1 MRNLLNIFED
11 PQLKKE
17 IIGVV
22 KATDDLTTL
31 QRVLNVLKAGDID
44 DRIKR
49 VVGQDADAQRFI
61 KKIVTTILAIE
72 APIEEKNLF
81 LDKYAKGKV
90 INTSALLDGKLHSFE
105 ELVGPGFTQELF
117 KRLSIDLVS
126 QGVGPGEV
134 ALAVLSPEIE
144 WSGRSQGGGDI
155 LVKTKPIEVKTRA
168 SKGGRWINARKAKL
182 DLGAIVT
189 AISKAIPKASEVTIP
204 DRINTKYWTDTIR
217 PAIDPTMLKDVAEKI
232 ANATFKFTNNKAYQK
247 ALINGDADMI
257 VNTYLETGY
266 NNYKKYSG
274 FVGMLL
280 MDIPTEQAQ
289 YFVEYADMQ
298 GSIGVATTYIYAPES
313 EMMPQVTLSPGA
325 GDLRAGR
332 FVPDTASLTGLK
344 NKKDIEKKSTVFA
357 KKLAAARGVRDP
369 SVINKMIELT
379 MQYVMDNVPV
389 DKIVAKLTKLIPAL
403 NPRAKTPAPA
413 PQVQQP
419 VAEPEIEEPEIAQQP
434 KAAPKAIQ
442 PPRQRR

>member
-189 AISKAIPKASEVTIP
+189 AISKAIPKASAVTIP

-217 PAIDPTMLKDVAEKI
+217 PAIDPTMLKEVAEKI

-266 NNYKKYSG
+266 NNYKKYSSY
-274 FVGMLL
+274 
-280 MDIPTEQAQ
+280 DAN
-289 YFVEYADMQ
+289 
-298 GSIGVATTYIYAPES
+298 
-313 EMMPQVTLSPGA
+313 TL
-325 GDLRAGR
+325 
-332 FVPDTASLTGLK
+332 
-344 NKKDIEKKSTVFA
+344 
-357 KKLAAARGVRDP
+357 
-369 SVINKMIELT
+369 
-379 MQYVMDNVPV
+379 
-389 DKIVAKLTKLIPAL
+389 
-403 NPRAKTPAPA
+403 
-413 PQVQQP
+413 
-419 VAEPEIEEPEIAQQP
+419 
-434 KAAPKAIQ
+434 
-442 PPRQRR
+442 

>member
-1 MRNLLNIFED
+1 MRNLINIISED

-49 VVGQDADAQRFI
+49 VIGQDADAQRFI

-72 APIEEKNLF
+72 APIEEKNAF

-90 INTSALLDGKLHSFE
+90 INTAALFDGKLHSFE

-117 KRLSIDLVS
+117 KRLSVELVS

-155 LVKTKPIEVKTRA
+155 QVKKKPIEVKTRA

-189 AISKAIPKASEVTIP
+189 AISKAIPKSSQVTIP

-217 PAIDPTMLKDVAEKI
+217 PAIDPKMLKTVAEKI
-232 ANATFKFTNNKAYQK
+232 ANATFSFTNNKAYQK
-247 ALINGDADMI
+247 ALTNGDADMI
-257 VNTYLETGY
+257 VNVYLETGY
-266 NNYKKYSG
+266 NNYKAYSG

-289 YFVEYADMQ
+289 YFVDYKDMQ
-298 GSIGVATTYIYAPES
+298 GSISVATTYIYAPES
-313 EMMPQVTLSPGA
+313 EMMPQVTLAPGA

-332 FVPDTASLTGLK
+332 FVPDTASLVGLK

-357 KKLAAARGVRDP
+357 EKLADARGVRDP
-369 SVINKMIELT
+369 AIIRDMIALT
-379 MQYVMDNVPV
+379 MQYVTTNTPV
-389 DKIVAKLTKLIPAL
+389 DKIVSKLTSLIPAL
-403 NPRAKTPAPA
+403 NPRAKKAPA
-413 PQVQQP
+413 PRVQQP
-419 VAEPEIEEPEIAQQP
+419 AVEPEEPEIAQP
-434 KAAPKAIQ
+434 KAAPRAIQ